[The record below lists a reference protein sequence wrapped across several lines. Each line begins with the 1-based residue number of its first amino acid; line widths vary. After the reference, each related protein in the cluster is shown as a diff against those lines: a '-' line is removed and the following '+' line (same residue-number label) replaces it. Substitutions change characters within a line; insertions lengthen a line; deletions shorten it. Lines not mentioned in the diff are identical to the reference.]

1 VSTVNID
8 RLRQQIDHAA
18 ENVKL
23 SLRKFYGPPSSAY
36 YSRTGTAVP
45 EGGTAMGGIVEKV
58 GNMLGLGQNPAMRN
72 IVALVVCIVLYG
84 LFLTRDRK

>member
-1 VSTVNID
+1 
-8 RLRQQIDHAA
+8 
-18 ENVKL
+18 
-23 SLRKFYGPPSSAY
+23 
-36 YSRTGTAVP
+36 
-45 EGGTAMGGIVEKV
+45 MGGIVEKV